1 MKTYQFSQNNSGG
14 SFDTDE
20 VLCHRLFIEAPNA
33 ASANGVAQSKGVYFD
48 GCSDGIDCNCCGD
61 RWREADE
68 SDAIDLPA
76 LSKSY
81 DMEFADVK
89 AYAQHLANQYGWT
102 KPDARIFHR
111 DGTVT
116 EVFKATR
123 P

>member
-14 SFDTDE
+14 SFITDS

-33 ASANGVAQSKGVYFD
+33 ATANAIAQSKGVYFD
-48 GCSDGIDCNCCGD
+48 GCENGTDCPCCGD
-61 RWREADE
+61 RWYEADE
-68 SDAIDLPA
+68 GDAIDLQS

-81 DMEFADVK
+81 DIRFPDVR

-102 KPDARIFHR
+102 KPDARILHH

-116 EVFKATR
+116 EVFKSTR